1 MFEQPSGD
9 NISSESQNAPNL
21 SYTATPVFG
30 NMNFAIAAPSTNG
43 KVQEGFPALSYLSIE
58 SLIFF
63 QNMSNP
69 NTNPVNSLSGSN
81 TGQLA
86 LNGQLTQQD
95 ATGTNRYSQGTGL
108 SVSS

>member
-1 MFEQPSGD
+1 MFEQPTGN

-30 NMNFAIAAPSTNG
+30 NMNFSITAPPTNG

-69 NTNPVNSLSGSN
+69 NTNPTAILAGSN
-81 TGQLA
+81 TGQQVVS
-86 LNGQLTQQD
+86 GQVTQQD
-95 ATGTNRYSQGTGL
+95 ATGTSRYAQGSQQSNST
-108 SVSS
+108 